1 MKERK
6 SFVSSRYFQIF
17 PPTYIPHAE
26 NALIKSS
33 HDEGTKERKDYALRG
48 SEKMKGKKF
57 LGFYVFMTEIL
68 YADVVALLNMV
79 ESSIH
84 DCDLAVDMKMALLT
98 SPRYVRNVL
107 HVGLWISCFV
117 CLQKSLQFRTVGNIR

>member
-6 SFVSSRYFQIF
+6 VSFFSRYFQIF

-48 SEKMKGKKF
+48 SERMKGKK
-57 LGFYVFMTEIL
+57 V
-68 YADVVALLNMV
+68 
-79 ESSIH
+79 SQ
-84 DCDLAVDMKMALLT
+84 
-98 SPRYVRNVL
+98 VL
-107 HVGLWISCFV
+107 CVYD
-117 CLQKSLQFRTVGNIR
+117 GNPIR